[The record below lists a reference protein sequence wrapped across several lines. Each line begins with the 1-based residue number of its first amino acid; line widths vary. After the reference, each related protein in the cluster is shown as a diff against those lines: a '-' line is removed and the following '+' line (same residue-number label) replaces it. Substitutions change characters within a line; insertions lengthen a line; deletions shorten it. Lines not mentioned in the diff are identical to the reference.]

1 MLYLVP
7 PAGAPVKL
15 SDIVRAIGSRL
26 FSPWSAGDF
35 GQAIKA
41 ETGARYCYFFNL
53 GRTALL
59 YALRAVSEL
68 VGSFRN
74 EIIIPAYTCRS
85 VADAITMA
93 GLRIRLV
100 DIDPMTMDYDY
111 DKLARADFSR
121 VAAMIGCNLFAIVSN
136 WNNLNRIAREKQV
149 FLIDDA
155 AQSIGS
161 RYGDCESG
169 CLGDVGFYSLGR
181 GKNLS
186 TYSGGILLTDNERI
200 ARHVETGI
208 QLLAQPGSKQEIK
221 ALVAMTLYSFF
232 LKPGLYWIP
241 SMMPTLHLGDDVA
254 IDFPDRFSP
263 GRLTPFQQHAG
274 AILYRRLDDLNAI
287 RAANARKLG
296 RAIKRNSCIQIPGF
310 DENNCPSFLRLP
322 LLMPDQRLRDN
333 ALVSLRRLGIQA
345 STMYTSTIYQI
356 SGIGEHLASNETEYP
371 GALDLVRRLLT
382 LPTHPY
388 MKEKHMRMAVSCL
401 TGATMPEDEENAR

>member
-1 MLYLVP
+1 MSYLVP

-15 SDIVRAIGSRL
+15 SDIVRAIASRL
-26 FSPWSAGDF
+26 LWPQGTGDF
-35 GQAIKA
+35 ERAIKA
-41 ETGARYCYFFNL
+41 ETGVRYCYFFNL
-53 GRTALL
+53 GRAALL
-59 YALRAVSEL
+59 YALRAVSQL
-68 VGSFRN
+68 AGSLRN
-74 EIIIPAYTCRS
+74 EIVIPAYTCRS

-111 DKLARADFSR
+111 DKLAKADFSK
-121 VAAMIGCNLFAIVSN
+121 VAAVIGCNLFAIVSN
-136 WNNLNRIAREKQV
+136 WNSLNRLAREKQV

-155 AQSIGS
+155 AQSMGS
-161 RYGDCESG
+161 RYGHRESG

-186 TYSGGILLTDNERI
+186 TYSGGILLTDNESI

-208 QLLAQPGSKQEIK
+208 QLLAPPRPRQEIK
-221 ALVAMTLYSFF
+221 ALAAMTLYSFF

-241 SMMPTLHLGDDVA
+241 SMMPRLHLGDDVA
-254 IDFPDRFSP
+254 IDFPERFIP

-274 AILYRRLDDLNAI
+274 AILYRRLDDLNAT

-296 RAIKRNSCIQIPGF
+296 RAIKRNSSIQIPGF
-310 DENNCPSFLRLP
+310 DEVNCPSFLRLP

-333 ALVSLRRLGIQA
+333 ALDNLRRLGIQA
-345 STMYTSTIYQI
+345 STMYVSTIHQL
-356 SGIGEHLASNETEYP
+356 SGISEHLASSETEFP

-388 MKEKHMRMAVSCL
+388 MKEKHLRLAVSCL
-401 TGATMPEDEENAR
+401 TGAAMPEDGKNVR